1 MFIQRLPDD
10 ALPPENGGDDD
21 PLYQTE
27 LAVERDRALPPK
39 WTNGKPLRSMTGS
52 VTPPRP
58 TPVSENQAAVRAAM
72 SGG

>member
-27 LAVERDRALPPK
+27 LAVERDRALAAEMYEWEAATIDDGLGDAAPP
-39 WTNGKPLRSMTGS
+39 NP
-52 VTPPRP
+52 
-58 TPVSENQAAVRAAM
+58 SE
-72 SGG
+72 